1 MADLTIKRAPAVDS
15 NQRAWSQVY
24 DDINDIIKSV
34 NKKSTDENRTSG
46 TDGTD
51 GDIRLFKDTT
61 KTKYF
66 IEGKFKDG
74 WAKRE
79 LLFTDADDATQD
91 ESINF
96 SSTESY
102 VKPDG
107 TVAFTAVQT
116 GITPSNA
123 NHLATKGYVDNLL
136 GGQDLDFIGDSGGAL
151 SIDLD
156 TETLTIAGGNGI
168 GTVGSGNTITINH
181 DDTSSVSSVDNSG
194 TTFIQDLTFD
204 GYGHVTART
213 SAAIPE
219 YDPVGG
225 VHTGVVNTSD
235 TYSGGNPSANNFTS
249 YFLRKDGGWA
259 NPISNI
265 LTFKTVSWVPSGGG
279 TPYTTVA
286 DATDDTLTITAGSGI
301 QVALTAADHTTI
313 TSTIPDLTVSGA
325 GTVHSNNYTDT
336 NTNQLTT
343 FTLTADSGS
352 NQTIVHGNTLDIEG
366 GTGIATEV
374 GATDKVTVS
383 ADGNVKLLA
392 DAGTPTEDKLIGWD
406 NTASGAQIQFITLGD
421 NISMTGTTVNVSLSS
436 VSINNGNW
444 SGQDL
449 AVANGGTG
457 ASNASD
463 ARINLSAADAS
474 HNHDGTYAPASHSH
488 SYDNYSSWTIAG
500 DSGTGSVGSG
510 QTATIAGSAPISTV
524 ESGRTVT
531 VSLDSDGVTD
541 THLAYNTGQ
550 HLTTSSSPTFNEVTC
565 AKIRLTNEDDA
576 AEGSSAHA
584 FQVGSTSGQ
593 NIIMDQN
600 EIMGRNNSN
609 ESTLHLNAD
618 GGGSGDAVRVNNN
631 LSSDYV
637 VKVNNTGDVECRNVY
652 GRADVYAYYSSD
664 PLLKTNKELIDD
676 PLKKLSMIG
685 GYSYDWKP
693 EASNEGEHLKGHDYG
708 VMADE
713 IEKILPE
720 LVTTRESGVKAVRYD
735 KIIPLLI
742 EAVKELNNK
751 VNNGLE

>member
-96 SSTESY
+96 SATESY

-116 GITPSNA
+116 GVTPSNT
-123 NHLATKGYVDNLL
+123 NHLATKGYVDGVILPNTISNPTNAQMLKYDSSASKWVNFTANFITSYAVNDSYTGSTLSPAVFGLKQTGTSSITTLRGVRSANSNMTITLEEDLSDGAYLKFNVASPTGIQSVQGYDQVNDNYASAISGNSNLKFNDAWNT
-136 GGQDLDFIGDSGGAL
+136 GSSTGIFFVVTDSGSDTIVTPNITFPANSDTTYSTSWVDSGDNAIL
-151 SIDLD
+151 RLTAGGSGSGNDDLTLVAGSNVAITPSGD
-156 TETLTIAGGNGI
+156 NLTIAANNTTNYSLDNASGLPGG
-168 GTVGSGNTITINH
+168 TQTLVML
-181 DDTSSVSSVDNSG
+181 NSG
-194 TTFIQDLTFD
+194 TQGIIRGLK
-204 GYGHVTART
+204 
-213 SAAIPE
+213 P
-219 YDPVGG
+219 
-225 VHTGVVNTSD
+225 
-235 TYSGGNPSANNFTS
+235 
-249 YFLRKDGGWA
+249 
-259 NPISNI
+259 
-265 LTFKTVSWVPSGGG
+265 
-279 TPYTTVA
+279 
-286 DATDDTLTITAGSGI
+286 GS
-301 QVALTAADHTTI
+301 
-313 TSTIPDLTVSGA
+313 
-325 GTVHSNNYTDT
+325 
-336 NTNQLTT
+336 
-343 FTLTADSGS
+343 
-352 NQTIVHGNTLDIEG
+352 
-366 GTGIATEV
+366 
-374 GATDKVTVS
+374 
-383 ADGNVKLLA
+383 
-392 DAGTPTEDKLIGWD
+392 
-406 NTASGAQIQFITLGD
+406 
-421 NISMTGTTVNVSLSS
+421 NISMSTTDSDADTGYVTINASLSGATVVVAEANPLGGWLTHTSSTIRFIDNGKITWALSGDGATTTVTPTIASYSAGDV
-436 VSINNGNW
+436 
-444 SGQDL
+444 
-449 AVANGGTG
+449 G
-457 ASNASD
+457 ASPSN
-463 ARINLSAADAS
+463 

-488 SYDNYSSWTIAG
+488 SYDNYSSWTIGG
-500 DSGTGSVGSG
+500 DSGTSGVGSG

-576 AEGSSAHA
+576 AQGSSAHA

>member
-116 GITPSNA
+116 GVTPSNT
-123 NHLATKGYVDNLL
+123 NHLATKGYVDGVILPNTISNPTNAQMLKYDSSASKWVNFTANFITSYAVNDSYTGSTLSPAVFGLKQTGTSSITTLRGVRSANSNMTITLEEDLSDGAYLKFNVASPTGIQSVQGYDQVNDNYASAISGNSNLKFNDAWNT
-136 GGQDLDFIGDSGGAL
+136 GSSTGIFFVVTDSGSDTIVTPNITFPANSDTTYSTSWVDSGDNAIL
-151 SIDLD
+151 RLTAGGSGSGNDDLTLVAGSNVAITPSGD
-156 TETLTIAGGNGI
+156 NLTIAANNTTNYSLDNASGLPGG
-168 GTVGSGNTITINH
+168 TQTLVML
-181 DDTSSVSSVDNSG
+181 NSG
-194 TTFIQDLTFD
+194 TQGIIRGLK
-204 GYGHVTART
+204 
-213 SAAIPE
+213 P
-219 YDPVGG
+219 
-225 VHTGVVNTSD
+225 
-235 TYSGGNPSANNFTS
+235 
-249 YFLRKDGGWA
+249 
-259 NPISNI
+259 
-265 LTFKTVSWVPSGGG
+265 
-279 TPYTTVA
+279 
-286 DATDDTLTITAGSGI
+286 GS
-301 QVALTAADHTTI
+301 
-313 TSTIPDLTVSGA
+313 
-325 GTVHSNNYTDT
+325 
-336 NTNQLTT
+336 
-343 FTLTADSGS
+343 
-352 NQTIVHGNTLDIEG
+352 
-366 GTGIATEV
+366 
-374 GATDKVTVS
+374 
-383 ADGNVKLLA
+383 
-392 DAGTPTEDKLIGWD
+392 
-406 NTASGAQIQFITLGD
+406 
-421 NISMTGTTVNVSLSS
+421 NISMSTTDSDADTGYVTINASLSGATVVVAEANPLGGWLTHTSSTIRFIDNGKITWALSGDGATTTVTPTIASYSAGDV
-436 VSINNGNW
+436 
-444 SGQDL
+444 
-449 AVANGGTG
+449 G
-457 ASNASD
+457 ASPSN
-463 ARINLSAADAS
+463 

-488 SYDNYSSWTIAG
+488 SYDNYSSWTIGG
-500 DSGTGSVGSG
+500 DSGTSGVGSG

-576 AEGSSAHA
+576 AQGSSAHA

-637 VKVNNTGDVECRNVY
+637 VKVNNTGDVESRNVY

-720 LVTTRESGVKAVRYD
+720 LVTTRESGIKAVRYD

-751 VNNGLE
+751 VNSGLE

>member
-1 MADLTIKRAPAVDS
+1 MTITLEEDLSDGAYLKFNVASPTGIQSVQGYDQVNDNYASAISGNSNLKFNDAWNTGSSTGIFFVVTDSGSDTIVTPNITFPANSDTTYSTSWVDSGDNAILRLTAGGSGSGNDDLTLVAGS
-15 NQRAWSQVY
+15 N
-24 DDINDIIKSV
+24 
-34 NKKSTDENRTSG
+34 
-46 TDGTD
+46 
-51 GDIRLFKDTT
+51 
-61 KTKYF
+61 
-66 IEGKFKDG
+66 
-74 WAKRE
+74 
-79 LLFTDADDATQD
+79 
-91 ESINF
+91 
-96 SSTESY
+96 
-102 VKPDG
+102 
-107 TVAFTAVQT
+107 VA
-116 GITPSNA
+116 ITPS
-123 NHLATKGYVDNLL
+123 GDN
-136 GGQDLDFIGDSGGAL
+136 
-151 SIDLD
+151 
-156 TETLTIAGGNGI
+156 LTIAANNTTNYSLDNASGLPGG
-168 GTVGSGNTITINH
+168 TQTLVML
-181 DDTSSVSSVDNSG
+181 NSG
-194 TTFIQDLTFD
+194 TQGIIRGLK
-204 GYGHVTART
+204 
-213 SAAIPE
+213 P
-219 YDPVGG
+219 
-225 VHTGVVNTSD
+225 
-235 TYSGGNPSANNFTS
+235 
-249 YFLRKDGGWA
+249 
-259 NPISNI
+259 
-265 LTFKTVSWVPSGGG
+265 
-279 TPYTTVA
+279 
-286 DATDDTLTITAGSGI
+286 GS
-301 QVALTAADHTTI
+301 
-313 TSTIPDLTVSGA
+313 
-325 GTVHSNNYTDT
+325 
-336 NTNQLTT
+336 
-343 FTLTADSGS
+343 
-352 NQTIVHGNTLDIEG
+352 
-366 GTGIATEV
+366 
-374 GATDKVTVS
+374 
-383 ADGNVKLLA
+383 
-392 DAGTPTEDKLIGWD
+392 
-406 NTASGAQIQFITLGD
+406 
-421 NISMTGTTVNVSLSS
+421 NISMSTTDSDADTGYVTINASLSGATVVVAEANPLGGWLTHTSSTIRFIDNGKITWALSGDGATTTVTPTIASYSAGDV
-436 VSINNGNW
+436 
-444 SGQDL
+444 
-449 AVANGGTG
+449 G
-457 ASNASD
+457 ASPSN
-463 ARINLSAADAS
+463 

-488 SYDNYSSWTIAG
+488 SYDNYSSWTIGG
-500 DSGTGSVGSG
+500 DSGTSGVGSG

-576 AEGSSAHA
+576 AQGSSAHA